1 MSKYLRP
8 NIQLFAEPPAGDE
21 PDSKPKDQAAESV
34 SEELPKT
41 QEELDALIANRLKR
55 EQKKWTKQ
63 QVTPAPAT
71 KPADLPAGKQATAP
85 AQQTATT
92 PADNTELLE
101 AQRNLLQTRAELS
114 AYKSGVKPEAVED
127 AVLLAIHSAEKS
139 GEDVDEDSIAD
150 ALKEVLKRHP
160 EWKKEEDPR
169 RTSNAGFRVGAGS
182 KETPIAED
190 DQLSFAFG
198 NFKK

>member
-21 PDSKPKDQAAESV
+21 PDPKLKDSVAEPV
-34 SEELPKT
+34 TDELPKT
-41 QEELDALIANRLKR
+41 QEELDALINSRLKR
-55 EQKKWTKQ
+55 EQKKWAKQ
-63 QVTPAPAT
+63 QATPPAT
-71 KPADLPAGKQATAP
+71 KSADVPAGEQAAAP
-85 AQQTATT
+85 AQQTTT
-92 PADNTELLE
+92 APADNTELLE

-127 AVLLAIHSAEKS
+127 AVLLAIHTAEKS
-139 GEDVDEDSIAD
+139 GEEVDEDSVAD

-169 RTSNAGFRVGAGS
+169 KTSNAGFRVGAGS

-190 DQLSFAFG
+190 DQLSSAFG